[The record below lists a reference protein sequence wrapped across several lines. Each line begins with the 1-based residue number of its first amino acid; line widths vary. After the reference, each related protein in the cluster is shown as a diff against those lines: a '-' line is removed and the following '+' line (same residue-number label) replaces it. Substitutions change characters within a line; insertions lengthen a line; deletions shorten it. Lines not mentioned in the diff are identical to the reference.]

1 MVVPMSTTEAR
12 SETAA
17 KKCTS
22 CGTEKERAEFY
33 ANRKALDGLMSHCV
47 TCRKARYGG
56 KAKEY
61 ARRTYLKNRTERLAA
76 QKVDRAANREQYSA
90 NQKRWYA
97 ANCDKVKAKVKAYRA
112 GNLDK
117 IRAYLDAN
125 REERL
130 ARRRAGRPLHR
141 ERDAA
146 YSAAYR
152 AEHRDHFLD
161 YMTQYNAKH
170 RERLLVMKKA
180 WREANR
186 DAISEKFV
194 AWYEANREQQR
205 ERGRAWAKANPDKT
219 LAAGVRRR
227 TRIAAATIQQ
237 FTLAEMRQRIAVFG
251 GRCAY
256 CGGPHEHMD
265 HVKPIAK
272 GGPHCLANLRPACAK
287 CNMKKNDMD
296 PKRWLARVP
305 RTQPLPLP

>member
-1 MVVPMSTTEAR
+1 MSPTEA
-12 SETAA
+12 SPEAPAA
-17 KKCTS
+17 KRCSS
-22 CGTEKERAEFY
+22 CGTAKAQSDFY
-33 ANRKALDGLMSHCV
+33 ANKRSTDGLMSHCV
-47 TCRKARYGG
+47 SCRKARYAG
-56 KAKEY
+56 KTKEY
-61 ARRTYLKNRTERLAA
+61 NRRGYLKHRTERLAT
-76 QKVDRAANREQYSA
+76 QKEDRAGNRARYSA

-97 ANCDKVKAKVKAYRA
+97 ANRDKVKAKVKAYAAMSR
-112 GNLDK
+112 DK
-117 IRAYLDAN
+117 IRACLEAS

-130 ARRRAGRPLHR
+130 ARRRAGRHR
-141 ERDAA
+141 HQEREAA
-146 YSAAYR
+146 YSATYR
-152 AEHRDHFLD
+152 AQHRAHFLD
-161 YMTQYNAKH
+161 YMARYNAKH

-227 TRIAAATIQQ
+227 ARIAAATIQQ

-287 CNMKKNDMD
+287 CNLKKNDMD

-305 RTQPLPLP
+305 RAQPLPLP